1 LGGSSNHFRTDS
13 LRKIGGWDPYNVT
26 EDADLGIRLA
36 RLGYRS
42 TVIAST
48 TYEEAPARWQPWLRQ
63 RTRWFKGW
71 LQTWL
76 VHMRRPALLL
86 RDLGVAGF
94 VTFNLIVGG
103 SVLAALIYPAFVAL
117 FCARLIAGVPIY
129 DDSLGGLH
137 MLALIGGLSAA
148 ALATLAGLSRR
159 RLLSIAWIIPLMPLH
174 WLLLSAAAW
183 RGLLQLVREPYR
195 WEKTEHGLAQ
205 SSRLARQTASTVRRK
220 TPEGATDTSASRP
233 PPLRRSA

>member
-1 LGGSSNHFRTDS
+1 

-26 EDADLGIRLA
+26 EDADLGVRLA

-76 VHMRRPALLL
+76 VHMRTPARLL
-86 RDLGVAGF
+86 RDLGVGGF
-94 VTFNLIVGG
+94 ATFHLIVGG
-103 SVLAALIYPAFVAL
+103 NVLAALIYPAFVAL
-117 FCARLIAGVPIY
+117 LGTRLITGASIY

-148 ALATLAGLSRR
+148 ALANLVGLARR

-174 WLLLSAAAW
+174 WLLLSVAAW
-183 RGLLQLVREPYR
+183 RGLLQLVREPSR
-195 WEKTEHGLAQ
+195 WEKTEHGLAR
-205 SSRLARQTASTVRRK
+205 SSRLAQRARPSPQQ
-220 TPEGATDTSASRP
+220 EATIDPIDTSANQP
-233 PPLRRSA
+233 PPFRRSA